1 MPTALR
7 HPGFAC
13 RHTPALGARATPP
26 PPPSRADIGQA
37 WDRHRTGIV
46 PAYVA
51 PSVTRRG
58 CPCPVR
64 RTFADAF
71 LASAHSMPTALRH
84 PGFACRHTP
93 ALGARAT
100 PPPLPRSATFPRPT
114 LRGLEDRGRPFGQ
127 PSALPATGQAKTGRM
142 PVFRV
147 YTANGQD
154 ARVSR
159 VHGKRAGCPCFAE
172 AARPKS
178 RGLEDRGS
186 PVRAT
191 LGVARDGPSENGQD
205 ARVSRVVRRSASAD
219 TRPRGGRGRGGR
231 SPPAG
236 RG

>member
-1 MPTALR
+1 MAGNAGQAWQTWDRHSSRVRSPSVTRRGCPCPVRRTFADAFLASAHSMPTALR
-7 HPGFAC
+7 HPGCAC
-13 RHTPALGARATPP
+13 RHTPALRARATPP
-26 PPPSRADIGQA
+26 PPPSRADIGADIGQA

-100 PPPLPRSATFPRPT
+100 PPPPPSRIPRLLAQHPAAWRTAVRPS
-114 LRGLEDRGRPFGQ
+114 GQ
-127 PSALPATGQAKTGRM
+127 PLALPATGQAKTGRM

-147 YTANGQD
+147 
-154 ARVSR
+154 
-159 VHGKRAGCPCFAE
+159 
-172 AARPKS
+172 
-178 RGLEDRGS
+178 
-186 PVRAT
+186 
-191 LGVARDGPSENGQD
+191 
-205 ARVSRVVRRSASAD
+205 
-219 TRPRGGRGRGGR
+219 
-231 SPPAG
+231 
-236 RG
+236 